1 MRELKRLARNDRER
15 FVVPRSVQCWIPI
28 DEIYPDGI
36 FRSGSKF
43 SKCFAFSDIN
53 YAIASKDD
61 QTAMFL
67 LYCELINALD
77 ASATAK
83 ITLNNRRVNRSDF
96 EESVLIPERDDSLS
110 EYRNEYNRVLLDRAM
125 TAGNNL
131 TQDKTLTISVAKRN
145 IEEARSYFSR
155 VSAEMQTRFAQ
166 LSSNLSALNAD
177 QRLKM
182 LHDFFRPN
190 EDLPYRFSV
199 RLAKKRGHSPIDYI
213 CPDSVEMKADYFKL
227 DNRFGRVLYIR
238 DYANYVKDSLI
249 QELCDLNRALV
260 LSIDMIP
267 IPTDEA
273 VKVTNTQLLK
283 VETNIS
289 NFNRKQASNPASIG
303 VVPYEMQLQQK
314 EAKEFLEDLTTRD
327 QRMMLVSV
335 TLVHMAGSKEELD
348 SDTEALMAVGR
359 KHLCQVATLRYQQ
372 SDGLHT
378 ALPYGVRR
386 TDTLRTMTTES
397 TAILMPFNTQEMFA
411 SGGVCY
417 GRNIISKNLI
427 SIDRKR
433 LLNGNGFFLGVSGSG
448 KSFLSKEEIVANA
461 TGTDDDIII
470 IDPEREYTMIVQ
482 AMGGEVIRISATSR
496 HHINAMDISRDYGD
510 EENPVLLKS
519 EFLLSLCEMA
529 VGSGGL
535 TAREKS
541 LIDRC
546 IASVYQ
552 GYISRNYTG
561 NPPTLAHFHQEL
573 LKQPEQEAR
582 EIALALELFTQ
593 GSLNTF
599 ARHTNVDTE
608 NRILCFDIH
617 DLGSQLKPI
626 GMLVVLDAIYNR
638 IARNRAMKKNTWIY
652 VDEIYLMF
660 RSEYSS
666 NFLFELWKRV
676 RKYGAFC
683 TGISQNIE
691 DMLQSHVA
699 RAMLGN
705 SEFLVLLNQS
715 ASDRAELSRLLNI
728 SGTQL
733 NYITN
738 AEAGTGL
745 IKCGGSIIPFESK
758 FPTDTRLYSMMTTKL
773 DEQL

>member
-1 MRELKRLARNDRER
+1 MQRLARNDREH
-15 FVVPRSVQCWIPI
+15 FVVPRSVQRWIPI
-28 DEIYPDGI
+28 DEIYTDGI
-36 FRSGSKF
+36 FRCRDKF
-43 SKCFAFSDIN
+43 SKCFTFSDIN

-61 QTAMFL
+61 QTQMFL
-67 LYCELINALD
+67 QYCELINALD

-83 ITLNNRRVNRSDF
+83 ITLLNRRVNRSDF
-96 EESVLIPERDDSLS
+96 EASVLIPERDDDLA
-110 EYRNEYNRVLLDRAM
+110 EYRREYNQVLLDRAL

-131 TQDKTLTISVAKRN
+131 TQDKLLTISISKRN
-145 IEEARSYFSR
+145 IEEARAYFAR

-166 LSSNLSALNAD
+166 LSSNLTAINAD
-177 QRLKM
+177 QRLKT
-182 LHDFFRPN
+182 LHDFFRPD
-190 EDLPYRFSV
+190 EDLPYKFNT

-213 CPDSVEMKADYFKL
+213 CPDSVEMKSDYFKL

-249 QELCDLNRALV
+249 QELCDLNHALV

-267 IPTDEA
+267 IPTDVA
-273 VKVTNTQLLK
+273 VKIANTQLMK

-289 NFNRKQASNPASIG
+289 NFNRRQANNPASIG
-303 VVPYEMQLQQK
+303 TIPYDMQFQQK
-314 EAKEFLEDLTTRD
+314 ECKEFIEDLSARD

-335 TLVHMAGSKEELD
+335 TIVHLADTKEELD
-348 SDTEALMAVGR
+348 SDTEALQAVGR

-397 TAILMPFNTQEMFA
+397 TAILMPFKAQEMFA
-411 SGGVCY
+411 EAGICY

-427 SIDRKR
+427 SINRKT
-433 LLNGNGFFLGVSGSG
+433 LQNGNGFFLGVSGSG
-448 KSFLSKEEIVANA
+448 KSFLSKEEIVAIA
-461 TGTDDDIII
+461 TGMYDDIII
-470 IDPEREYTMIVQ
+470 VDPEREYTPLVK
-482 AMGGEVIRISATSR
+482 ALGGEVIRIAATSK
-496 HHINAMDISRDYGD
+496 HHINAMDISSAYGD
-510 EENPVLLKS
+510 DANPILLKS
-519 EFLLSLCEMA
+519 EFILSLCEMA
-529 VGSGGL
+529 VGSSGL
-535 TAREKS
+535 SAKEKS

-546 IASVYQ
+546 IALVYKT
-552 GYISRNYTG
+552 YIARNYTG
-561 NPPTLAHFHQEL
+561 NPPTLAQFHQEL
-573 LKQPEQEAR
+573 LKQPEQEAK
-582 EIALALELFTQ
+582 EIALSLELFTQ

-599 ARHTNVDTE
+599 AKQTNVDTE
-608 NRILCFDIH
+608 NRIVCFDIH
-617 DLGSQLKPI
+617 ELGQQLKPI
-626 GMLVVLDAIYNR
+626 GMLDVLDAIYNR
-638 IARNRAMKKNTWIY
+638 IARNRAMKRNTWIY
-652 VDEIYLMF
+652 IDEIYLMF

-738 AEAGTGL
+738 AESGTGL
-745 IKCGGSIIPFESK
+745 IKSGGNIVPFESR
-758 FPTDTRLYSMMTTKL
+758 FPTDTKLYKMMTTKL
-773 DEQL
+773 SEQ